1 MYADQF
7 YSMPYSTLHPLV
19 WGLITFVM
27 GIPIAYF
34 TSEEPQWISAI
45 KRAFL
50 IALGFTIGA
59 TIGYFYP

>member
-1 MYADQF
+1 M
-7 YSMPYSTLHPLV
+7 SHSTLHPLV

-27 GIPIAYF
+27 GIPIVYF
-34 TSEEPQWISAI
+34 MSEEPQLRSVI

-50 IALGFTIGA
+50 MALGFTIGA